1 MSNREGN
8 SVFEGGTPRPGA
20 AGMPT
25 RNVMKDDFGLEIPA
39 EQIPIPSGGR
49 VYSSDSPLYNRE
61 TVEIRPMTAREEDI
75 LTSKALIK
83 KGTVITEL
91 IRSCLIDKSIDPDDM
106 IVGDRNAVMT
116 ALRITG
122 YGADYTVDVECPA
135 CGERSRQEFD
145 LSELPLKRLGTDPSS
160 EGENTFE
167 FTLPYTK
174 KAVKFR
180 FLTGRDETQ
189 ISKMQDRKKKHSFT
203 KDNLITT
210 RYKHQIIS
218 IAGITD
224 KVKIEFF
231 IKNMPAKDSR
241 ALRKFMDD
249 NEPGVEM
256 KSWMDCPSC
265 METSEVRLPL
275 GASFFWPDSNS

>member
-1 MSNREGN
+1 MSKRDGN
-8 SVFEGGTPRPGA
+8 KVFGDTNRPGA

-39 EQIPIPSGGR
+39 EVIPIPSSGR
-49 VYSSDSPLYNRE
+49 VYPSDSPMYNKE

-91 IRSCLIDKSIDPDDM
+91 IRSCLLDKSIDPDDM
-106 IVGDRNAVMT
+106 IVRDRNAVMT

-145 LSELPLKRLGTDPSS
+145 LSQLPLKRLGADPVS
-160 EGENTFE
+160 EGENVFE
-167 FTLPYTK
+167 FELPYTK
-174 KAVKFR
+174 KTVTFR

-189 ISKMQDRKKKHSFT
+189 ISKMNDRKKKHAFT

-256 KSWMDCPSC
+256 KSWMTCPHC
-265 METSEVRLPL
+265 LEHSEVRLPM
-275 GASFFWPDSNS
+275 GASFFWPDTE